1 EEPHDELVSSRA
13 NPRRDLVGLHCQSP
27 DGGRRNRPAR
37 TRGNAEAGGPEAVP
51 RARAG
56 VGRGRGPALA
66 FHDGRSRCQ
75 IGSADPKG
83 SKPDNNVGSYPH
95 RHVSMVNTSCASR
108 TPLSGC
114 RPTDNNGSCTPS
126 AACANELE
134 IRIGFPNTLHNPSR
148 RAASFTAGPIA
159 VKLRRSAVPM
169 LPYVTSPACNA
180 MSK

>member
-1 EEPHDELVSSRA
+1 MHPRSTRNGWSPSTATWNPSASPPSERSGRGTLTPPANREEPHDELVSSRT

-56 VGRGRGPALA
+56 VVRGRGPALA

-83 SKPDNNVGSYPH
+83 SKSDNTVGSYLH
-95 RHVSMVNTSCASR
+95 RQVQMVNTSCASR
-108 TPLSGC
+108 
-114 RPTDNNGSCTPS
+114 
-126 AACANELE
+126 
-134 IRIGFPNTLHNPSR
+134 
-148 RAASFTAGPIA
+148 
-159 VKLRRSAVPM
+159 
-169 LPYVTSPACNA
+169 
-180 MSK
+180 